1 MKMRI
6 PIVIS
11 ITPFVTMLMLFSPG
25 CSSPTSAGTGETS
38 EGRPDQESWEVTIS
52 MTDAGLQRAIVQAG
66 HLEKFNDRLY
76 ILLDQKVEVD
86 FFDMEEKHT
95 SRLTSQLAE
104 VDEKSDFMRAIQ
116 NVVVKSDSGVTLFTD
131 TLSWDHA
138 QGTIYTDDSVMIT
151 TEKQDT
157 LYGIGFES
165 DVQMEHWKILRPSGV
180 TNRGDDEK

>member
-1 MKMRI
+1 MQVAKKYI
-6 PIVIS
+6 LPAFFLLIILV
-11 ITPFVTMLMLFSPG
+11 SPS
-25 CSSPTSAGTGETS
+25 CSTSNSNDTGEKRD
-38 EGRPDQESWEVTIS
+38 GRPDQESWGVTIS

-86 FFDMEEKHT
+86 FFDLEEKHT

-116 NVVVKSDSGVTLFTD
+116 NVVVKSDSGVTLYTD
-131 TLSWDHA
+131 TLSWDHSLEM
-138 QGTIYTDDSVMIT
+138 IYTDSPVMIT
-151 TEKQDT
+151 TEEEDT

-165 DVQMEHWKILRPSGV
+165 DVQLNHWKILHPSGV
-180 TNRGDDEK
+180 TNRSNEK

>member
-1 MKMRI
+1 MQVAKKYI
-6 PIVIS
+6 LS
-11 ITPFVTMLMLFSPG
+11 ALFLLIILVSPG
-25 CSSPTSAGTGETS
+25 CSTSNSNGTGEKR
-38 EGRPDQESWEVTIS
+38 EGRPDQESWGVTIS

-86 FFDMEEKHT
+86 FFDLEEKHT
-95 SRLTSQLAE
+95 SHLTSQLAE

-116 NVVVKSDSGVTLFTD
+116 NVVVKSDSGVTLYTD
-131 TLSWDHA
+131 TLSWDHSLEI
-138 QGTIYTDDSVMIT
+138 IYTDSPVIIT

-165 DVQMEHWKILRPSGV
+165 DVQMNHWKILYPSGV
-180 TNRGDDEK
+180 TNRSNEK

>member
-6 PIVIS
+6 PIIIS

-52 MTDAGLQRAIVQAG
+52 MTDAGIQRAIVQAG

-86 FFDMEEKHT
+86 FFDLEEKHT

-165 DVQMEHWKILRPSGV
+165 DVQMEHWKILHPSGV

>member
-1 MKMRI
+1 MQVAKKYI
-6 PIVIS
+6 LPA
-11 ITPFVTMLMLFSPG
+11 FFLFIILVSPS
-25 CSSPTSAGTGETS
+25 CSTSNSNGTGEKRD
-38 EGRPDQESWEVTIS
+38 GRPDQESWGVTIS

-86 FFDMEEKHT
+86 FFDLEEKHT

-116 NVVVKSDSGVTLFTD
+116 NVVVKSDSGVTLYTD
-131 TLSWDHA
+131 TLSWDLSLEM
-138 QGTIYTDDSVMIT
+138 IYTDNPVRIT

-157 LYGIGFES
+157 LYGFGFES
-165 DVQMEHWKILRPSGV
+165 DVQMNHWKILHPSGV
-180 TNRGDDEK
+180 TNRSNEK

>member
-1 MKMRI
+1 
-6 PIVIS
+6 
-11 ITPFVTMLMLFSPG
+11 
-25 CSSPTSAGTGETS
+25 
-38 EGRPDQESWEVTIS
+38 

-86 FFDMEEKHT
+86 FFDLEEKLT

-116 NVVVKSDSGVTLFTD
+116 NVVVKSDSGVTLYAD
-131 TLSWDHA
+131 TLSWDHSLEM
-138 QGTIYTDDSVMIT
+138 IYTDSPVIIT

-165 DVQMEHWKILRPSGV
+165 DVQMNHWKILHPSGV
-180 TNRGDDEK
+180 TNRSNEK

>member
-1 MKMRI
+1 MQVAKKYI
-6 PIVIS
+6 LPAFFLLIILV
-11 ITPFVTMLMLFSPG
+11 SPG
-25 CSSPTSAGTGETS
+25 CSTSNLNGTGEKRD
-38 EGRPDQESWEVTIS
+38 GRPDQESWGVTIS
-52 MTDAGLQRAIVQAG
+52 MTDAGMQRAIVQAG

-86 FFDMEEKHT
+86 FFDLEEKHT

-138 QGTIYTDDSVMIT
+138 QGMIYTDGFVMIT

>member
-1 MKMRI
+1 MQVAKKYI
-6 PIVIS
+6 LPVFFLLII
-11 ITPFVTMLMLFSPG
+11 FVSPS
-25 CSSPTSAGTGETS
+25 CSTSNPNGTGEKRD
-38 EGRPDQESWEVTIS
+38 GRPDQESWGVTIS

-86 FFDMEEKHT
+86 FFDLEEKHT

-116 NVVVKSDSGVTLFTD
+116 NVVVKSDSGVTLYTD
-131 TLSWDHA
+131 TLSWDHSLEM
-138 QGTIYTDDSVMIT
+138 IYTDSPVIIT

-157 LYGIGFES
+157 LYGVGFES
-165 DVQMEHWKILRPSGV
+165 DVQMNHWKILHPSGV
-180 TNRGDDEK
+180 TNRSNEK

>member
-1 MKMRI
+1 MQ
-6 PIVIS
+6 
-11 ITPFVTMLMLFSPG
+11 VTKQYILPAFFLLIILVSPG
-25 CSSPTSAGTGETS
+25 CSTSNSNGTGEKRD
-38 EGRPDQESWEVTIS
+38 GRPDQESWGVTIS

-86 FFDMEEKHT
+86 FFDLEEKHT

-116 NVVVKSDSGVTLFTD
+116 NVVVKSDSGVTLYTD
-131 TLSWDHA
+131 TLSWDHSLEM
-138 QGTIYTDDSVMIT
+138 IYTDSPVIIT

-157 LYGIGFES
+157 LYGVGFES
-165 DVQMEHWKILRPSGV
+165 DVQMNHWKILHPSGV
-180 TNRGDDEK
+180 TNRSNEK

>member
-1 MKMRI
+1 MQVAKKYI
-6 PIVIS
+6 LPAFFLLIIL
-11 ITPFVTMLMLFSPG
+11 ISPG
-25 CSSPTSAGTGETS
+25 CSTSNSNGTGEKMD
-38 EGRPDQESWEVTIS
+38 GRSDQESWGVTIS
-52 MTDAGLQRAIVQAG
+52 MTDAGLQRALVQAG

-86 FFDMEEKHT
+86 FFDLEEKHT

-116 NVVVKSDSGVTLFTD
+116 NVVVKSDSGVTLYTD
-131 TLSWDHA
+131 TLSWDHSLEM
-138 QGTIYTDDSVMIT
+138 IYTDSPVIIT

-165 DVQMEHWKILRPSGV
+165 DVQMNHWKILHPSGV
-180 TNRGDDEK
+180 TNRSNEK

>member
-1 MKMRI
+1 MQVAKKYI
-6 PIVIS
+6 LPAFFLLIILV
-11 ITPFVTMLMLFSPG
+11 SPS
-25 CSSPTSAGTGETS
+25 CSTSNSNGTGEKRD
-38 EGRPDQESWEVTIS
+38 GRPDQESWGVTIS

-86 FFDMEEKHT
+86 FFDLEEKHT

-116 NVVVKSDSGVTLFTD
+116 NVVVKSDSGVTLYTD
-131 TLSWDHA
+131 TLSWDHSLEM
-138 QGTIYTDDSVMIT
+138 IYTDSPVIIT
-151 TEKQDT
+151 TEKEDT

-165 DVQMEHWKILRPSGV
+165 DVQMNHWKILHPSGV
-180 TNRGDDEK
+180 TNRGNKK

>member
-1 MKMRI
+1 MQVAKKYI
-6 PIVIS
+6 LPAFFLLIILV
-11 ITPFVTMLMLFSPG
+11 SPG
-25 CSSPTSAGTGETS
+25 RSTSNSSGTGEKRD
-38 EGRPDQESWEVTIS
+38 GRPDQESWGVTIL

-86 FFDMEEKHT
+86 FFDLEEKHT

-116 NVVVKSDSGVTLFTD
+116 NVVVKSDSGVTLYTD
-131 TLSWDHA
+131 TLSWDHSLEM
-138 QGTIYTDDSVMIT
+138 IYTDSPVIIT

-165 DVQMEHWKILRPSGV
+165 DVQMNHWKILHPSGV
-180 TNRGDDEK
+180 TNRSNEK

>member
-6 PIVIS
+6 PIVMS
-11 ITPFVTMLMLFSPG
+11 ITPFVIMLMLFSPS

-76 ILLDQKVEVD
+76 VLLDQKVEVD
-86 FFDMEEKHT
+86 FFDMEERHT

-138 QGTIYTDDSVMIT
+138 QGTIYTDDSVKIT

-165 DVQMEHWKILRPSGV
+165 DVQMEHWKILHPSGV

>member
-1 MKMRI
+1 MQVAKKYI
-6 PIVIS
+6 LPAFFLLTILV
-11 ITPFVTMLMLFSPG
+11 SPS
-25 CSSPTSAGTGETS
+25 CSTSNSSGTGEKRD
-38 EGRPDQESWEVTIS
+38 GRPDQESWGVTIS

-86 FFDMEEKHT
+86 FFDLEEKHT

-116 NVVVKSDSGVTLFTD
+116 NVVVKSESGVTLYTD
-131 TLSWDHA
+131 TLSWDRSLEM
-138 QGTIYTDDSVMIT
+138 IYTDSPVIIT
-151 TEKQDT
+151 TEKEDT

-165 DVQMEHWKILRPSGV
+165 DVQMNHWKILHPSGV
-180 TNRGDDEK
+180 TNRSNPE